1 MLSGLLFLGCF
12 LYGSVDVIAGR
23 LDSAAQL
30 AADAAFY
37 RLGGAKTAGDA
48 ASSESF
54 EAEEALR
61 IERKPLSALALRE
74 ESSAPPQ
81 QFSEVSEP
89 SESAE
94 SRAAES
100 EPLPQLPE
108 IPQQDH
114 GPDDF
119 SEMTLSGGSDFGGL
133 SIKSDPQAEAVDFAA
148 LLDQTPAIGPCED
161 GAPCVLIYH
170 THTCESYATD
180 EDDAARSEDQSR
192 GVAAVGEVAAQVL
205 RSYGI
210 GVIHDTTVYDTT
222 YAGSYAR
229 SEAGAREI
237 LAQYPSITVTI
248 DLHRDSLR
256 TASGERI
263 RPTASVR
270 GRKAAQI
277 MILAGCDPDGELGF
291 PDWRENLVFAL
302 RLQQNLQFLGEDL
315 PRPLYYCNRV
325 YNMNLTKASLLIEVG
340 TDGNYLDEALRSGE
354 LLGEALAQVILS
366 AAQ

>member
-1 MLSGLLFLGCF
+1 MLSGLVFLGCF
-12 LYGSVDVIAGR
+12 LYGSADVIAGR

-37 RLGGAKTAGDA
+37 RLGGAGPAGDA
-48 ASSESF
+48 AASERS
-54 EAEEALR
+54 ETEEALR

-74 ESSAPPQ
+74 ESYAPLPQ
-81 QFSEVSEP
+81 LPEESEP
-89 SESAE
+89 SEGG
-94 SRAAES
+94 AAES

-108 IPQQDH
+108 IPQQEH

-119 SEMTLSGGSDFGGL
+119 SEMTLSGGSEVCGL
-133 SIKSDPQAEAVDFAA
+133 SIKSDPQAETVDFEA
-148 LLDQTPAIGPCED
+148 LLDRTPAIGPYGD

-210 GVIHDTTVYDTT
+210 GVIHDTSVYDTT

-237 LAQYPSITVTI
+237 LAQHPSITVTI

-277 MILAGCDPDGELGF
+277 MVLAGCDPDGELGF

-302 RLQQNLQFLGEDL
+302 RLQQNLQSLGEDL

-325 YNMNLTKASLLIEVG
+325 YNMNLTKASLLVEVG